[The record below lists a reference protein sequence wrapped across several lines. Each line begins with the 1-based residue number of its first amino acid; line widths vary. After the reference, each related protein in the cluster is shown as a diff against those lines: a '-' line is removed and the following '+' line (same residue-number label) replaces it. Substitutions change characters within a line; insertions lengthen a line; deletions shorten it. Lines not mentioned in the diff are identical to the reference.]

1 MLSEFYDIGN
11 TAPVLCFKRAPG
23 NGSWEKD
30 VIKVNIA
37 IQKVLAPVAG

>member
-23 NGSWEKD
+23 NGSW
-30 VIKVNIA
+30 
-37 IQKVLAPVAG
+37 VLLTVKKNGTNNQCKHRH